1 MDAFVDSSGV
11 WHDQPSTGT
20 LGVDQA
26 NALNAMTQ
34 GTAAKGV
41 VNVPDGAS
49 IPIDLSQ
56 GSIFAT
62 TLGGNRTL
70 AAPVN
75 ATDGREFWVRVTQDG
90 TGSRTLS
97 LAAYDLGAA
106 GAPTLS
112 TAAGKID
119 LLKFQYVA
127 AAGKAC
133 LVGSWLGF

>member
-1 MDAFVDSSGV
+1 M
-11 WHDQPSTGT
+11 
-20 LGVDQA
+20 DQA
-26 NALNAMTQ
+26 AALNAMTQ

-41 VNVPDGAS
+41 VTVPDGAS

-70 AAPVN
+70 AAPTN
-75 ATDGREFWVRVTQDG
+75 ATDGREFWVRVIQDS

-97 LAAYDLGAA
+97 LAAYDVGAA

-112 TAAGKID
+112 TAASKVD
-119 LLKFQYVA
+119 LLKFHYDA
-127 AAGKAC
+127 ALGKAC